1 MKTSHTIIFSIAV
14 MLMSC
19 GDKKSNDN
27 FDTVI
32 NSDDTAVLNSK
43 KIALI
48 EEQKALNDKV
58 NAINS
63 KLESLN
69 GNEKLPLVSIITTKE
84 ENFNHFVELQGNVT
98 TKNLVVINS
107 EYAGMLQQVF
117 VKEGQKVTKGQ
128 LLAKIDDGGL
138 SQQLAQMQIQTELA
152 KTTFERQQR
161 LWEQSIG
168 SEIQYLQAKS
178 TYEIQEQAINQMQQ
192 QLAKTKVT
200 APFSGTIDDVIT
212 EQGSNIA
219 PGTPLMRLV
228 SLKDMYVEVD
238 VPETYLSDI
247 TINKMVTIEFP
258 ILNLNLE
265 SKIRQASNFI
275 NAANRT
281 YKIEVDI
288 PENHPNIKPNLT
300 AKLKINDYTN
310 SNAILIPQDIISED
324 AQGNQYIYVVKNIND
339 SIGTVSRTNVTT
351 GKTQGAIIEIL
362 EGLAPDTFV
371 IKEGA
376 RSVKEGQ
383 NVKVQQL

>member
-1 MKTSHTIIFSIAV
+1 MKTFHIIIFSLALI
-14 MLMSC
+14 LISC
-19 GDKKSNDN
+19 GDNSTDN
-27 FDTVI
+27 LET
-32 NSDDTAVLNSK
+32 VLNSNDATALNTK
-43 KIALI
+43 KLELI
-48 EEQKALNDKV
+48 EEQKVLNDK
-58 NAINS
+58 INTINT

-84 ENFNHFVELQGNVT
+84 ENFKHFVELQGNVT

-107 EYAGMLQQVF
+107 EYAGMLQQVL

-138 SQQLAQMQIQTELA
+138 SQQLAQMQIQTDLA

-161 LWEQSIG
+161 LWKQSIG

-178 TYEIQEQAINQMQQ
+178 TFESQQQAISQMQQ
-192 QLAKTKVT
+192 QLAKTSVT

-228 SLKDMYVEVD
+228 SLKDMYIEVD
-238 VPETYLSDI
+238 VPETYLTEI
-247 TINKMVTIEFP
+247 TTNKLVNIEFP
-258 ILNLNLE
+258 ILNLNVE
-265 SKIRQASNFI
+265 SKVRQAGSFI

-324 AQGNQYIYVVKNIND
+324 AQGNQYIYVFENIND
-339 SIGTVSRTNVTT
+339 SIGTVIRTNVKT
-351 GKTQGAIIEIL
+351 GKTQGDIIEIL
-362 EGLAPDTFV
+362 DGLKPNTFV

-376 RSVKEGQ
+376 RRVKEGQ
-383 NVKVQQL
+383 NVKVQQ

>member
-27 FDTVI
+27 FDTVL

-48 EEQKALNDKV
+48 EEQKALNDKI

-178 TYEIQEQAINQMQQ
+178 TYESQEQAINQMQQ

-281 YKIEVDI
+281 YKIEVGI